1 MKQTFQF
8 LISTG
13 RRLRSTLTK
22 ISRQFTR
29 RGSATLKIKIKIPLL
44 FEAEIG
50 LETDW
55 DHDSTR

>member
-13 RRLRSTLTK
+13 RRLRSALTK
-22 ISRQFTR
+22 IARQFTR

-50 LETDW
+50 VETDW
-55 DHDSTR
+55 DHDRTR

>member
-13 RRLRSTLTK
+13 RRLRSTLTR

-29 RGSATLKIKIKIPLL
+29 RGSATLKIKIKIPLF

-50 LETDW
+50 VETGW
-55 DHDSTR
+55 GDHTAR